1 MEDEARVSPDR
12 ERPVGPKTQKG
23 HGGLAWLSHSRVP
36 PGSWSQ
42 PLIKRGENPRVQKGL
57 DRRLPPGTKDRR
69 VKTLGPKRKRPLRWK
84 TADGQRATT
93 APPLGAH

>member
-23 HGGLAWLSHSRVP
+23 HGGLAWLSHNGRVP

-69 VKTLGPKRKRPLRWK
+69 VRPLVPNGSVRC
-84 TADGQRATT
+84 AGRQRTGNGRQLRR
-93 APPLGAH
+93 P